1 MRLLISGV
9 LAALM
14 LAAFSASAQ
23 VQTADKIVA
32 VVGKSRIVLQSDLE
46 SRVAQMRQQDPTF
59 ADSNR
64 CGLLQQIM
72 LEKLLVEQAE
82 RDSVIVSEEEVEGT
96 LENRIRY
103 FVRMY
108 GTKERLEQASGK
120 TIYQIKDENRETIK
134 ETMLAERVQ
143 NGIVQNVKVTPSEVR
158 TFYAAIPQDSLPF
171 FPATVEIGQI
181 VIDPPISPELD
192 TYARQKIVAVRERV
206 TTGGESF
213 ETVAGLESS
222 DPGSRDNGGD
232 LGTIGR
238 GDLVPEF
245 SAAAWRLQPGEISP
259 VVKTKFG
266 YHVIQMVQ
274 RQGDNAHLRHILIP
288 IQRSSADYR
297 AALKKLDSVRSLI
310 IAGTVTFPE
319 AVGKFSTDDQSKLT
333 GGMNTDPQSGSTRLP
348 IESLDAATALLL
360 DSLQPGV
367 FTQPQL
373 FTTPT
378 GEKSARIVWMKSRTE
393 PHKANLTDDYNRL
406 QEVALAQKKNKK
418 IEAWLAEKLPTYYVR
433 LAPEFAECS
442 EMARWQVSPK

>member
-1 MRLLISGV
+1 
-9 LAALM
+9 
-14 LAAFSASAQ
+14 
-23 VQTADKIVA
+23 
-32 VVGKSRIVLQSDLE
+32 
-46 SRVAQMRQQDPTF
+46 MRQQDPSF
-59 ADSNR
+59 ADSNK

-108 GTKERLEQASGK
+108 GSKERLEQASGK

-143 NGIVQNVKVTPSEVR
+143 NSIVQNVKVTPSEVR
-158 TFYAAIPQDSLPF
+158 AFYAAIPQDSLPF

-192 TYARQKIVAVRERV
+192 TYARQKIVAIRERV

-232 LGTIGR
+232 LGTVNR
-238 GDLVPEF
+238 NELVPEF

-259 VVKTKFG
+259 IVKTKFG
-266 YHVIQMVQ
+266 YHIIQMIQ
-274 RQGDNAHLRHILIP
+274 RQGDNAHLRHVLIP

-297 AALKKLDSVRSLI
+297 AALKKLDSVRSLLV
-310 IAGTVTFPE
+310 AGTMTFPA

-333 GGMNTDPQSGSTRLP
+333 GGMMTDPQSGSTRLP
-348 IESLDAATALLL
+348 IESLDAGTALLL

-373 FTTPT
+373 FTTQT

-393 PHKANLTDDYNRL
+393 PHKANLSDDYNRL

-418 IEAWLAEKLPTYYVR
+418 LESWLAEKLPTYYVR
-433 LAPEFAECS
+433 LAPEYAGCS